1 MNIIPGI
8 TVLLLFQ
15 FVGEAIVIVFQLPFP
30 GPVLGM
36 LALFTTLAIHKDW
49 QGSLAPVSQAIL
61 RHYSLLFVPAG
72 VGVILHFQRFEN
84 EWFAIGAAL
93 FISTLIALSA
103 TALLFELAVRARH
116 STIGESTDDT

>member
-8 TVLLLFQ
+8 TILLLFQ
-15 FVGEAIVIVFQLPFP
+15 LVGETIVIVFQLPVP

-36 LALFTTLAIHKDW
+36 LALFTTLAICKGW
-49 QGSLAPVSQAIL
+49 QGSLEPVSQAIL
-61 RHYSLLFVPAG
+61 RHFSLLFVPAG

-103 TALLFELAVRARH
+103 TVLLLELVVRSRH
-116 STIGESTDDT
+116 STTGQSTDDA

>member
-8 TVLLLFQ
+8 TILLLFQ
-15 FVGEAIVIVFQLPFP
+15 LFGETIVIVFQLPVP

-36 LALFTTLAIHKDW
+36 LALLTTLVIHKGW
-49 QGSLAPVSQAIL
+49 QGSLEPVSQAIL
-61 RHYSLLFVPAG
+61 RHFSLLFVPAG

-93 FISTLIALSA
+93 FISTLIALIA
-103 TALLFELAVRARH
+103 TAFLTELVVRSRH
-116 STIGESTDDT
+116 STTGQSTDDV

>member
-15 FVGEAIVIVFQLPFP
+15 LVGEAIVILFQLPVP

-36 LALFTTLAIHKDW
+36 LAFFISFVIHKDW
-49 QGSLAPVSQAIL
+49 QGSLEPVSQAIL
-61 RHYSLLFVPAG
+61 RHFSLLFVPAG

-103 TALLFELAVRARH
+103 TALLIELVMRSRH
-116 STIGESTDDT
+116 STTGEPTDDT

>member
-1 MNIIPGI
+1 VNIVPGMTI
-8 TVLLLFQ
+8 LLLFQ
-15 FVGEAIVIVFQLPFP
+15 LVGEAIVIVFQLPVP

-36 LALFTTLAIHKDW
+36 LALFTTLVIHKGW
-49 QGSLAPVSQAIL
+49 QGSLEPVSQAIL
-61 RHYSLLFVPAG
+61 RHFSLLFVPAG

-103 TALLFELAVRARH
+103 TALLFELVMRSRH
-116 STIGESTDDT
+116 STTGESTDDT